1 MTRPVPAPAPAHDPR
16 VAAFAQLVSIVD
28 ALRDPE
34 GGCPWDLEQT
44 TASMAPHLVEEAHE
58 LVEAIEESSPAAA
71 AEAGDALT
79 SLLMI
84 ARIAEDDGAFDA
96 GDAARAAADKLVRRH
111 PHVFA
116 DGEAADG
123 GEVLRTW
130 EDIKRAEREA
140 AGEDDTSALAGVP
153 RGMAALQRA
162 GRVCQKAVAAGF
174 HWKVARGALAKL
186 EEELD
191 ELREALPEE
200 ALARDARPALD
211 ADVRARVEH
220 ELGDV
225 LMAAAFLGG
234 YLNLEPE
241 GLCRAALRRFE
252 ARFRHMEDAL
262 GGTLAGRSLDEM
274 MDGWRSAKAAE
285 EAGS

>member
-1 MTRPVPAPAPAHDPR
+1 MKPVPAPAPADDPR

-28 ALRDPE
+28 ALRDPDS
-34 GGCPWDLEQT
+34 GCPWDLEQT

-58 LVEAIEESSPAAA
+58 LVEAIEESSPAAST
-71 AEAGDALT
+71 EAGDALT
-79 SLLMI
+79 SILMI
-84 ARIAEDDGAFDA
+84 ARIAQDDGSFDV
-96 GDAARAAADKLVRRH
+96 GDAARAASEKLVRRH

-116 DGEAADG
+116 DAEAADG
-123 GEVLRTW
+123 GAVLRSW
-130 EDIKRAEREA
+130 EEIKRAEREE
-140 AGEDDTSALAGVP
+140 AGEDASALAGVP
-153 RGMAALQRA
+153 RGLAALQRA

-186 EEELD
+186 EEEMD

-211 ADVRARVEH
+211 PEVRARVEH

-234 YLNLEPE
+234 YLELEPE

-252 ARFRHMEDAL
+252 GRFRHMEGAL
-262 GGTLAGRSLDEM
+262 GGSLAGRSLDEM
-274 MDGWRSAKAAE
+274 MDAWRRAKAAE
-285 EAGS
+285 VAGL